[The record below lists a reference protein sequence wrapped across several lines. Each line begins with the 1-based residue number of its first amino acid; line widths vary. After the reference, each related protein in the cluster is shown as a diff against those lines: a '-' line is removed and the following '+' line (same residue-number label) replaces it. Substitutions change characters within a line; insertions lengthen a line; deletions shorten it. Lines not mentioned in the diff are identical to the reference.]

1 MTSDRPLAV
10 VLASS
15 SPYRRQLL
23 ARLRLDFETAVPDI
37 DEAPL
42 PGEGAPALALRLAIG
57 KAAAV
62 AARYPDSLIIGSDQ
76 VAMNGMEQLHKPG
89 CHATARNQLT
99 AMSGRRIT
107 FFTALCLFNS
117 HSGRHQS
124 AVVPVEVKMRQLD
137 AAAIDRYLAAEQ
149 PYDCA
154 GSARI
159 EAFGITL
166 VEKLSGDDPN
176 ALIGLPLIEL
186 CRMLRNEGIDLP

>member
-1 MTSDRPLAV
+1 MTSDRPLAL

-15 SPYRRQLL
+15 SPYRRELL
-23 ARLRLDFETAVPDI
+23 TRLRLDFETAVPDI
-37 DEAPL
+37 DEASL
-42 PGEGAPALALRLAIG
+42 PGEDPPALALRLAIG

-62 AARYPDSLIIGSDQ
+62 ATRYPDSLIIGSDQ

-99 AMSGRRIT
+99 AMSGRSIT

-117 HSGRHQS
+117 YSGRYQS
-124 AVVPVEVKMRQLD
+124 AVVAVEVKMRQLD